1 MQPIKNAI
9 TEGRLI
15 NLEGLSKDEV
25 LKTLSFAIE
34 KSKQTPPELDI
45 YKSILDRE
53 MITNTYL
60 GFNIACPHTRIP
72 WEGEIL
78 CSIGWNHEGI
88 LYNSAT
94 NDSAKLVFL
103 FIIPKNKSNEYLNM
117 IASLIKFLMKFEKLR
132 DFENIYDLNAIQSR
146 ILEWIYIIENPENDE
161 IDTISAHA
169 NMSLIIDMILPD
181 IKELIEAKR
190 FSKLQK
196 FINEQDSVEIA
207 EIMNCLNIESSTI
220 IFRILS
226 KSKAEEI
233 FSLLESEAQNNLINN
248 LAKEEIVR

>member
-1 MQPIKNAI
+1 
-9 TEGRLI
+9 
-15 NLEGLSKDEV
+15 
-25 LKTLSFAIE
+25 
-34 KSKQTPPELDI
+34 
-45 YKSILDRE
+45 
-53 MITNTYL
+53 
-60 GFNIACPHTRIP
+60 
-72 WEGEIL
+72 
-78 CSIGWNHEGI
+78 
-88 LYNSAT
+88 
-94 NDSAKLVFL
+94 
-103 FIIPKNKSNEYLNM
+103 
-117 IASLIKFLMKFEKLR
+117 
-132 DFENIYDLNAIQSR
+132 
-146 ILEWIYIIENPENDE
+146 
-161 IDTISAHA
+161 
-169 NMSLIIDMILPD
+169 MSLIIEMILPD